1 MPKPVPVATVG
12 IDNAAN
18 AAYLAVE
25 ILGVKYPELREK
37 LKMKREKVK
46 EEAGKDSCVE
56 L

>member
-25 ILGVKYPELREK
+25 ILGVKYLDLREK
-37 LKMKREKVK
+37 LKASREKIK
-46 EEAGKDSCVE
+46 QDAAADSAVVF
-56 L
+56 

>member
-25 ILGVKYPELREK
+25 ILGVKYPDLQKKLRTAREK
-37 LKMKREKVK
+37 LK
-46 EEAGKDSCVE
+46 EEAAADSAVTF
-56 L
+56 